1 MNSQRGNVSLV
12 LLVIGLFLV
21 AVAQLAMVYV
31 RRNVQLEEEV
41 WRGRQLRL
49 LCSSVMDALAKKE
62 LATGEATFLESSL
75 YPGNVPA
82 TVTTKVALSNDGM
95 FRYLAVKAQTTDL
108 AQNLRNVEFQLQENA
123 LQLAQQYM
131 LISGKEVLGTE
142 YLADEGIYTSK
153 EEVTIPQLDFLKNTT
168 DSKRSVAALGMED
181 VKLYGLDRRF
191 YYLTNASTPLTF
203 TKGLKVYGTA
213 VIASEGSIVIEAD
226 CQFFDKVILLS
237 KGNITIKDGV
247 KLPQALLMAYGKV
260 SIGSGC
266 KIGGVIFSGSN
277 IELLGS
283 SELTHDAEVVARFS
297 SAHFIL

>member
-1 MNSQRGNVSLV
+1 M

-31 RRNVQLEEEV
+31 QRNVQLEEEV

-49 LCSSVMDALAKKE
+49 LCSSVMEALAKKE

-75 YPGNVPA
+75 CPGNIPA
-82 TVTTKVALSNDGM
+82 TVTTKVALSNDGI

-108 AQNLRNVEFQLQENA
+108 AQNLRNVEFQLQGNA

-131 LISGKEVLGTE
+131 LISGKEVLGIE
-142 YLADEGIYTSK
+142 YLVDEGIYTSK

-247 KLPQALLMAYGKV
+247 KLPQALLMAYSKV
-260 SIGSGC
+260 SVGSGC

>member
-1 MNSQRGNVSLV
+1 MNSQRGNISLV

-31 RRNVQLEEEV
+31 QRNVQLEEEV
-41 WRGRQLRL
+41 WRGRQLRF
-49 LCSSVMDALAKKE
+49 LCSSVMEALSEKE
-62 LATGEATFLESSL
+62 LATGETTFLESSL

-82 TVTTKVALSNDGM
+82 TVTTQVAFSSDGL
-95 FRYLAVKAQTTDL
+95 FRYLDVKAQAGAL
-108 AQNLRNVEFQLQENA
+108 AHSLRNVEFQLQGNA
-123 LQLAQQYM
+123 LPLAQQYM

-153 EEVTIPQLDFLKNTT
+153 EEVSIPQLDFLKNTT
-168 DSKRSVAALGMED
+168 DVKRSVAALGMED
-181 VKLYGLDRRF
+181 VKLYGLDKRF

-213 VIASEGSIVIEAD
+213 VIASEGSMVIEAD

-260 SIGSGC
+260 SVGTGC

-283 SELTHDAEVVARFS
+283 SDLTHDAEVVARFS